1 VIFVNDT
8 DSVLTVETSYTATSI
23 TVAIY
28 GNNEGRQVRVTTSRS
43 INPAVGGS
51 VSCTRIITFADGATE
66 SETWFWTYKP
76 S

>member
-8 DSVLTVETSYTATSI
+8 DSLLTVETSYTSTSI

-28 GNNEGRQVRVTTSRS
+28 GNNEGRQVRVSANRS
-43 INPAVGGS
+43 INPNIGGS
-51 VSCTRIITFADGATE
+51 VSCTRTITFADGSRS
-66 SETWFWTYKP
+66 SETWSWNYKP